1 VAAVNPD
8 PTRLEPGDTSPAM
21 VERELVE
28 TIALEAVTTAPGPNS
43 VTGPTL
49 PRVAAA
55 EPIGGEP
62 EPAGDAYAMI
72 GQRLGA
78 YQIVARL
85 GGGGMGSVYRAERVE
100 GFEQQVAIKLIK
112 RGMDSD
118 ALVRR
123 FKSEIH
129 FQAALGKHPNIAKLL
144 DAGTIPDGRPY
155 FVMEYVDGQRIDE
168 YCDRG
173 RLDIPARLRLF
184 DRVCD
189 AVQFAHERAVIHRDL
204 KPGNILVTAEG
215 VPKLIDFGIAKLMD
229 PESAIGAPDGLD
241 QLTRTGELVL
251 TPDYASPEQVQG
263 EPATTASDVYA
274 LGVVLYQ
281 LLTGRRPYRLKTR
294 TTSEIFQAICEQAP
308 ERPSLAVVRGWVRS
322 PRKAFH
328 QPNARASAV
337 ELAPPGDS
345 VTITAPAAQA
355 EAAAAA
361 LSAQPAPQEIAANR
375 GTTPVYSPLPEEIA
389 ADHGTTPAGL
399 QRTLAGDLDM
409 IVLMALRKE
418 PERRYSSPAQLALDL
433 RRHLEGLPVSARS
446 DSTIYRVS
454 RFMQRHAVGVTAAAA
469 VLLAL
474 VAGVIGT
481 SMGLVTARRERDRAE
496 ESSRQTRQT
505 VDQFFTRV
513 SEERLLNQPGLHPL
527 RKQLLQDAQRFY
539 EGFVAE
545 HGKDPAVRA
554 ELALARNRLASIT
567 AEIGSLVEAE
577 GRFQQA
583 VALWDELLRADP
595 GNHDYQEK
603 LAHTLNEHAVVLMRL
618 EGRRDEA
625 LGVCNRARALL
636 EPLASAQSAPAPLR
650 HTLGSVLLNIGNIQF
665 QHSQPLA
672 ASETLERALAIF
684 ERLASEEP
692 AALDPRIGM
701 AKCHVLLGQIFLQ
714 QSDGIASAL
723 ESYRQSINLREA
735 IMREH
740 PELPDQAYSLAA
752 DLGDLC
758 SLQQLSG
765 KLDSALA
772 TARRAVEVFEQLDRQ
787 FPGVLNYRG
796 GLARTYNV
804 VSDVYRRRG
813 EQSESLASAEKARPM
828 LERLIAEHPGEI
840 DSHLD
845 LAKTFNNIGRLHQQS
860 GETAAALRSFQR
872 AVDLFEAL
880 PELAARDRYNLA
892 CNLALCIPLIGAKE
906 GSQGVLDSEAVGP
919 SERIRRQIY
928 ADRAMEVLRKA
939 VHGGFANQEIL
950 QSDPD
955 LAAIRSRDDFQKIV
969 KEIDEQPAGDSN

>member
-1 VAAVNPD
+1 MADVNPD
-8 PTRLEPGDTSPAM
+8 PTRLEPDGTSPAM
-21 VERELVE
+21 VERDLVE
-28 TIALEAVTTAPGPNS
+28 SIALEAVTTAPGPNA
-43 VTGPTL
+43 VFGPSL
-49 PRVAAA
+49 PRTTDA
-55 EPIGGEP
+55 EEPSFGEP

-112 RGMDSD
+112 RGMDSE
-118 ALVRR
+118 AIVRR
-123 FKSEIH
+123 FRSEIH
-129 FQAALGKHPNIAKLL
+129 FQAALGKHPNIAKLW
-144 DAGTIPDGRPY
+144 DAGTILDGRPY

-184 DRVCD
+184 DRICD

-322 PRKAFH
+322 PRKASH
-328 QPNARASAV
+328 QWKTRRSAV
-337 ELAPPGDS
+337 ESAPPGDS
-345 VTITAPAAQA
+345 ATVTAPAAQA
-355 EAAAAA
+355 QAAVAA
-361 LSAQPAPQEIAANR
+361 LSSQQAPDEIAANR
-375 GTTPVYSPLPEEIA
+375 GPTLVPSPLPTPHSPLPEEIA
-389 ADHGTTPAGL
+389 ADRGTTPGGL
-399 QRTLAGDLDM
+399 QRILTGDLDM

-433 RRHLEGLPVSARS
+433 RRHLEGLPVSARI
-446 DSTIYRVS
+446 DSTMYRVG

-496 ESSRQTRQT
+496 ESSRQTRRT

-539 EGFVAE
+539 EVFVAE

-567 AEIGSLVEAE
+567 AEIGSLVEAD
-577 GRFQQA
+577 GRFRQA
-583 VALWDELLRADP
+583 IALWDELLR
-595 GNHDYQEK
+595 
-603 LAHTLNEHAVVLMRL
+603 HT
-618 EGRRDEA
+618 
-625 LGVCNRARALL
+625 
-636 EPLASAQSAPAPLR
+636 PAITIIKSNW
-650 HTLGSVLLNIGNIQF
+650 HT
-665 QHSQPLA
+665 
-672 ASETLERALAIF
+672 
-684 ERLASEEP
+684 
-692 AALDPRIGM
+692 
-701 AKCHVLLGQIFLQ
+701 
-714 QSDGIASAL
+714 
-723 ESYRQSINLREA
+723 
-735 IMREH
+735 
-740 PELPDQAYSLAA
+740 
-752 DLGDLC
+752 
-758 SLQQLSG
+758 
-765 KLDSALA
+765 
-772 TARRAVEVFEQLDRQ
+772 
-787 FPGVLNYRG
+787 
-796 GLARTYNV
+796 
-804 VSDVYRRRG
+804 
-813 EQSESLASAEKARPM
+813 
-828 LERLIAEHPGEI
+828 
-840 DSHLD
+840 
-845 LAKTFNNIGRLHQQS
+845 
-860 GETAAALRSFQR
+860 
-872 AVDLFEAL
+872 
-880 PELAARDRYNLA
+880 
-892 CNLALCIPLIGAKE
+892 
-906 GSQGVLDSEAVGP
+906 P
-919 SERIRRQIY
+919 ST
-928 ADRAMEVLRKA
+928 
-939 VHGGFANQEIL
+939 
-950 QSDPD
+950 STP
-955 LAAIRSRDDFQKIV
+955 SC
-969 KEIDEQPAGDSN
+969 